1 MIFGRSKEHEERFA
15 RHTVP
20 AGEAER
26 VEARIGMNV
35 GTLRV
40 SGGATTLADGAFRYT
55 ADLEPVLSYEESG
68 GTGKLAI
75 CQRTPASTPRHRG
88 RNEWDIALSDAVPLD
103 LAVVHSTGEASF
115 DLSSLSLRSLELD
128 RATGTT
134 RLTLRGEQRDL
145 HQVRVES
152 ATGSLDLDL
161 TGRYAALSS
170 LDVSGGTGGLE
181 ADLRGTWER
190 DAAVSLR
197 VATGSVRVRLPDDI
211 GIELR
216 GSTALGRVRVSGLAV
231 VPGGWRR
238 DAPSGAPVMRLDVSA
253 GVGSV
258 TIEANP

>member
-1 MIFGRSKEHEERFA
+1 M
-15 RHTVP
+15 
-20 AGEAER
+20 
-26 VEARIGMNV
+26 
-35 GTLRV
+35 
-40 SGGATTLADGAFRYT
+40 
-55 ADLEPVLSYEESG
+55 
-68 GTGKLAI
+68 
-75 CQRTPASTPRHRG
+75 
-88 RNEWDIALSDAVPLD
+88 PLD